1 MWRLWALALGRKEG
15 RNKDDA
21 DKIAII
27 RTFIML
33 QLVITN
39 GFIIAGNVKNLWFSN
54 TQGVDL
60 LTSDEVSCGN
70 SHTDSNTS
78 QILP

>member
-1 MWRLWALALGRKEG
+1 MWRLWALALGQKEG
-15 RNKDDA
+15 RDVKEA

-39 GFIIAGNVKNLWFSN
+39 GFIIAGNVKTLFFDTPSVTEQEVN
-54 TQGVDL
+54 TK
-60 LTSDEVSCGN
+60 S
-70 SHTDSNTS
+70 
-78 QILP
+78 

>member
-1 MWRLWALALGRKEG
+1 MWRLWALSLGRKEG

-39 GFIIAGNVKNLWFSN
+39 GFIIAGNVKNLWGQSSN
-54 TQGVDL
+54 
-60 LTSDEVSCGN
+60 C
-70 SHTDSNTS
+70 HTNTPNMEKPA
-78 QILP
+78 I

>member
-15 RNKDDA
+15 GNKEDA

-27 RTFIML
+27 RTLIML

-39 GFIIAGNVKNLWFSN
+39 GFIIAGNVKNLW
-54 TQGVDL
+54 
-60 LTSDEVSCGN
+60 
-70 SHTDSNTS
+70 S
-78 QILP
+78 QSPNCHNDTLNVEKPAI

>member
-27 RTFIML
+27 RTFIMI

-39 GFIIAGNVKNLWFSN
+39 GFIIAGNVKNLWGQSPNCHNN
-54 TQGVDL
+54 TPNM
-60 LTSDEVSCGN
+60 EKPA
-70 SHTDSNTS
+70 
-78 QILP
+78 I

>member
-15 RNKDDA
+15 RNTDDA

-27 RTFIML
+27 RTLIML

-39 GFIIAGNVKNLWFSN
+39 GFIIAGNVKNLWGQSSKCHSN
-54 TQGVDL
+54 IPNVA
-60 LTSDEVSCGN
+60 N
-70 SHTDSNTS
+70 SPIINR
-78 QILP
+78 